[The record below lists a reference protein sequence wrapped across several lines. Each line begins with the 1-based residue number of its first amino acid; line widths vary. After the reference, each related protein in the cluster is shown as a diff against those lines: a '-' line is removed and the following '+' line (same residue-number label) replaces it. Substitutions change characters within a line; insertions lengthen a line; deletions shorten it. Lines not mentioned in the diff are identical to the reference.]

1 MCIKQTRSMLQKIL
15 ASISLSILLLSSV
28 QADGLSRG
36 SQLSHL
42 GSVACVEG
50 SSEHL
55 KSGSEWVITAVKTI
69 GGDVQIVLQKFG
81 GSTRIVLQS
90 VAFGSAYASLAVGQS
105 VQVSSTAIGSVLTC
119 AGQLLATVPNEL
131 GRSLLHQS
139 SHSLA
144 VQ

>member
-1 MCIKQTRSMLQKIL
+1 MRIQQRPSLLQKTL
-15 ASISLSILLLSSV
+15 TSISLSILLFTSA

-42 GSVACVEG
+42 GSVTFVEG

-55 KSGSEWVITAVKTI
+55 NSSSQWLIKAVKTV
-69 GGDVQIVLQKFG
+69 GGDVQIVLQEVA

-90 VAFGSAYASLAVGQS
+90 AAYSSAYASLAVGQS

-119 AGQLLATVPNEL
+119 AGRLVATVPNEL
-131 GRSLLHQS
+131 GKSLLHQS